1 MVLLACGAAIARLPI
16 HRWRFT
22 AEGRQITVSN
32 FIFHE
37 TIVVDGV
44 RVPHTRV
51 GGNYLTWATHAL
63 ALPDGR
69 ELLINIASQDG
80 ITVRCSALIGEEVV
94 FDSSTPVRALGR
106 VAPTRAALPEPA
118 ATPTS
123 AASAAPSLPA
133 ASPAPALP
141 LPEPREARDPR
152 WTAASVLLS
161 SLRAD
166 PELGRAAADLEAE
179 LRRALARRAATAEAV
194 AAHVALG
201 GSSEELAPIVSQ
213 REQAVQD
220 LLRVLRELHL
230 AASRRELTASALPHV
245 EDVLARLRASHE
257 VDADTRRQL
266 AARLAQKTP

>member
-118 ATPTS
+118 ATPTP
-123 AASAAPSLPA
+123 AASAAPPA
-133 ASPAPALP
+133 PAPALP

-201 GSSEELAPIVSQ
+201 GSSEEQ
-213 REQAVQD
+213 DVQD
-220 LLRVLRELHL
+220 LLRVLREVHL
-230 AASRRELTASALPHV
+230 AASRRERTASALPPV